1 MKIEN
6 TPAAEARRQKGLAK
20 QRAEIADQNAA
31 ALAAATYENGIWTFE
46 IHGQS
51 ASWRK
56 TALQMIEALA
66 KREGST
72 SESLEFLI
80 ALPER
85 GRAFSK
91 SAGSSY
97 ILSHG

>member
-31 ALAAATYENGIWTFE
+31 ALAAATYENGTWTFE

-51 ASWRK
+51 AYWKK
-56 TALQMIEALA
+56 TALRMIEDLA
-66 KREGST
+66 KREGLT
-72 SESLEFLI
+72 SDFLEVLI
-80 ALPER
+80 VLPER
-85 GRAFSK
+85 GRIFTK
-91 SAGSSY
+91 SAGTSY